1 MKHLLVISLLFSS
14 YVVLAQNAVTEF
26 SHWQPS
32 VQLNLYQEIEKL
44 EKNSRSPEVS
54 VKQIDDE
61 NKKAMKELR
70 DWPWGKTNRKKYITK
85 EDATKLL
92 ADMASDPVVGYE
104 SWKTYDPELR
114 FGFCFGRATWAW
126 LEAIALGY
134 DKSSI
139 KKLFLIGPMQTGDI
153 TWQFHVATAIRARG
167 LIRDQWLVVDSN
179 FDKIVTVEEFFEKY
193 KAQSTDNKLR
203 LVITEPQRL
212 GPSSTTKFGPGHYKN
227 VLNDASYNQY
237 FKNLISSISSRINYR
252 HTKQCRYL
260 F

>member
-1 MKHLLVISLLFSS
+1 MKNLIILSVLFCSH
-14 YVVLAQNAVTEF
+14 VALTQNAVTEF

-32 VQLNLYQEIEKL
+32 VQLNLYQEIEKI
-44 EKNSRSPEVS
+44 EKDLLDPEVTI
-54 VKQIDDE
+54 KQVAAE
-61 NKKAMKELR
+61 NAKAIKELHA
-70 DWPWGKTNRKKYITK
+70 WPWGKVNRKKYITK
-85 EDATKLL
+85 DDAGKLL
-92 ADMASDPVVGYE
+92 ALMATDPVVGNN
-104 SWKTYDPELR
+104 SWQTYDPELR

-126 LEAIALGY
+126 LEAIAMGY

-139 KKLFLIGPMQTGDI
+139 KKLFLIGPMKTGDI

-167 LIRDQWLVVDSN
+167 LIRDQWLVIDSN

-193 KAQSTDNKLR
+193 KSQSTDNKLR

-212 GPSSTTKFGPGHYKN
+212 GPSSTTKFGPSHYKN
-227 VLNDASYNQY
+227 ILNDASYNQY
-237 FKNLISSISSRINYR
+237 FKDLLSSISSRVNYN